1 MAGQKKTKN
10 GLTLLASESGKER
23 LLQLAEQGM
32 SIDGIAAEMQIPRGS
47 INKWLDAAENSALFA
62 RARTRAADALATE
75 TLEIAD
81 NVEEDPVAIQKAKLR
96 SDNRKW
102 IAAKWDAA
110 RYGDQKQGVNVNI
123 SLGELHLR
131 AVKTVKPS
139 QEPDTLTIEADVA
152 PRSAGVEGQ

>member
-1 MAGQKKTKN
+1 MPGQKKTRN
-10 GLTLLASESGKER
+10 GVALLASESGKER
-23 LLQLAEQGM
+23 LLELAEQGM
-32 SIDGIAAEMQIPRGS
+32 SLEQIAVTMQIPRGS
-47 INKWLDAAENSALFA
+47 INKWLDAAENSAAFTRA
-62 RARTRAADALATE
+62 RARAADDLAAE

-139 QEPDTLTIEADVA
+139 QEPDTLTVEADVA
-152 PRSAGVEGQ
+152 PRSGE